1 LSSLAVIFRHLFRI
15 RRKQPSMFKV
25 LLSIVKPIGKALLSL
40 FVAKATEVAVE
51 AAPEAIKV
59 VKDGLKKKAPK

>member
-1 LSSLAVIFRHLFRI
+1 
-15 RRKQPSMFKV
+15 MFKV